1 MRRLLKAL
9 VFGTALVVTAPL
21 WLLAQLEQRLWRGE
35 AVYLTGAQLVALL
48 PGILGNYLR
57 GAYYRMT
64 LDVCAWETSIGY
76 GSLFTHRG
84 ASVAPNVSTGAYC
97 VIGHARIGAGT
108 MFGSRVSVPSGKRQH
123 FDDDGRLSTESR
135 FETVSIGPGCWIG
148 EGAIV
153 LADVGE
159 RCVISAGA
167 VVIKDVPARS
177 IAGGNPAKVLRALD
191 EAA

>member
-1 MRRLLKAL
+1 VKRTLKAL
-9 VFGTALVVTAPL
+9 VFAAALLVTAPL
-21 WLLAQLEQRLWRGE
+21 WLLAQLEKRLWGGE
-35 AVYLTGAQLVALL
+35 ALYLTGAQLVALI
-48 PGILGNYLR
+48 PGIVGNYLR
-57 GAYYRMT
+57 GAFYRMT
-64 LDVCAWETSIGY
+64 LDDCAWETSIGF

-84 ASVAPNVSTGAYC
+84 ASVARNVSTGAYC

-167 VVIKDVPARS
+167 VVTKAVPGHS
-177 IAGGNPAKVLRALD
+177 IAGGNPAKVLRALE